1 MSASTQSDVREGIG
15 RHLRRLPPGHIQHR
29 SGPDG
34 NRQPP
39 LGGFAA
45 AFVLPLDTVTAIHLG
60 RARKEFFFLS
70 SLLFLPVWYSLADW
84 SSHRH
89 NVYLTSSFIPLNNL

>member
-70 SLLFLPVWYSLADW
+70 SLLFFSYPFGIHWPTGAAIDT
-84 SSHRH
+84 
-89 NVYLTSSFIPLNNL
+89 TSI

>member
-60 RARKEFFFLS
+60 RARKEFFFF
-70 SLLFLPVWYSLADW
+70 SLF
-84 SSHRH
+84 
-89 NVYLTSSFIPLNNL
+89 SSFPTRLVFIGRLEQP

>member
-29 SGPDG
+29 
-34 NRQPP
+34 
-39 LGGFAA
+39 GFAA

-60 RARKEFFFLS
+60 RARKEFFFSLS

>member
-60 RARKEFFFLS
+60 RARKEFFF
-70 SLLFLPVWYSLADW
+70 SLLFFSYPFGIHWPTGAAIDT
-84 SSHRH
+84 
-89 NVYLTSSFIPLNNL
+89 TSI